1 MAEGYFILKI
11 ILEIIGQNKEF
22 PERVIG
28 SFKSTMYL
36 SLYVGIKINIGQ
48 I

>member
-1 MAEGYFILKI
+1 MTEGYFILKI
-11 ILEIIGQNKEF
+11 ILEISQNKEF
-22 PERVIG
+22 PERLIG

-36 SLYVGIKINIGQ
+36 SLYVGIKINVGQ